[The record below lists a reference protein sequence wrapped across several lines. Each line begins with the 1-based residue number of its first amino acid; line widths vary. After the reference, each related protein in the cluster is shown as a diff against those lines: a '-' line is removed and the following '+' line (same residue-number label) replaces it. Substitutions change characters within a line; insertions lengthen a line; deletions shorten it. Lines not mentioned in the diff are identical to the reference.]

1 MSVEKA
7 LIKLLKFVKASYK
20 GFKIGDLVKNT
31 NSKCM
36 HYGSMG
42 RVVRI
47 ENLPNNS
54 GYLIHYKA
62 ENSGLNYKPGDVLAK
77 TEDQLELA

>member
-1 MSVEKA
+1 
-7 LIKLLKFVKASYK
+7 
-20 GFKIGDLVKNT
+20 
-31 NSKCM
+31 M

-54 GYLIHYKA
+54 GYLIHYEA